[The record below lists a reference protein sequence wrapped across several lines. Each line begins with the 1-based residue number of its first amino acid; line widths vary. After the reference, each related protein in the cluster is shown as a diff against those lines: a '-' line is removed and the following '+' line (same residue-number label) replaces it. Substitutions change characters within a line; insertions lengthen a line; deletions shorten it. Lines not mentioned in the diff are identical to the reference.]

1 MPSIKKGVFEK
12 HTYKKGIKK
21 PLQIDFIQLEDPFLF
36 TVQKEHDYLNQM
48 VSQIHLGYCGLFIKS
63 IQNICYV
70 IQLKFILRC

>member
-36 TVQKEHDYLNQM
+36 TVQKEHDYLNQKAYKIFAM
-48 VSQIHLGYCGLFIKS
+48 
-63 IQNICYV
+63 
-70 IQLKFILRC
+70 